1 MLEVSFCIPTYNR
14 GDKVYH
20 IVTNI
25 LNNCTNSRFE
35 IVVLDNRS
43 SDSTITLLNSICDS
57 RFRYIA
63 NDAILLGPINILQSL
78 YYARGRFAFLCLD
91 KDYILPEGING
102 FLDHISSFKNL
113 ALGHCEL
120 NNSEYRNHEIFES
133 GLESTLKM
141 SYMSAHPSG
150 MFFNTEYLK
159 RIDFINKIKNKNKIF
174 GFYPDMINGE
184 LSMLGSSTLFR
195 MPLVRTEKIEEC
207 EAIPSHTFTNYK
219 DLYFLPHKRLECL
232 LAYATHINTLSLSSV
247 NKYRVLKDV
256 FRKNLSSA
264 TFGYKLI
271 LQNRALC
278 THHYIKTRK
287 VNLFELLIIDLRF
300 SFGFLRGDIP
310 FSFYQKIRICLSQHI
325 NFIKKTF

>member
-1 MLEVSFCIPTYNR
+1 
-14 GDKVYH
+14 
-20 IVTNI
+20 
-25 LNNCTNSRFE
+25 
-35 IVVLDNRS
+35 
-43 SDSTITLLNSICDS
+43 
-57 RFRYIA
+57 
-63 NDAILLGPINILQSL
+63 
-78 YYARGRFAFLCLD
+78 
-91 KDYILPEGING
+91 
-102 FLDHISSFKNL
+102 
-113 ALGHCEL
+113 
-120 NNSEYRNHEIFES
+120 
-133 GLESTLKM
+133 
-141 SYMSAHPSG
+141 
-150 MFFNTEYLK
+150 
-159 RIDFINKIKNKNKIF
+159 
-174 GFYPDMINGE
+174 
-184 LSMLGSSTLFR
+184 MLGSSTLFR